1 MISLY
6 MSRNFRRILR
16 ASSTGQYDV
25 LIFLI
30 VLVICVATIYSLLF
44 SGESI
49 DEIDKNLRVATK
61 NCDLEAVEPLV
72 KKNVNTKGS
81 LSISERALRYAAGDG
96 CLRIVKFLLD
106 KGADINA
113 ISGALHNAVISGQ
126 LEMIKFLL
134 ENGANPHYKDWK
146 GRTARMTAVKN
157 SQYSWNRKLFSE
169 IADLLYEAEKKY
181 KSGQLK

>member
-6 MSRNFRRILR
+6 MNRNFRRILR

-72 KKNVNTKGS
+72 KKT
-81 LSISERALRYAAGDG
+81 
-96 CLRIVKFLLD
+96 
-106 KGADINA
+106 
-113 ISGALHNAVISGQ
+113 
-126 LEMIKFLL
+126 
-134 ENGANPHYKDWK
+134 
-146 GRTARMTAVKN
+146 
-157 SQYSWNRKLFSE
+157 
-169 IADLLYEAEKKY
+169 
-181 KSGQLK
+181 